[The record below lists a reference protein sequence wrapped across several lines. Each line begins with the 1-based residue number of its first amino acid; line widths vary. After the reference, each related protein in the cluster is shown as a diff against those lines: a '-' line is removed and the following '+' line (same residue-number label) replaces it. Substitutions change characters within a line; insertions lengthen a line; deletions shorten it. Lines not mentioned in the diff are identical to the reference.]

1 MKLIKLVNSIENL
14 NKLSEMLLPAK
25 ESFKVIKLLMEIE
38 PQMQNYN
45 VQKNKLLGK
54 YGDSEDKKTYIIREK
69 EQESFIKE
77 VEDLGNIEIDL
88 KFEKINISS
97 GLTIKASDLINIL
110 DFVEIGE

>member
-1 MKLIKLVNSIENL
+1 MKLIKIVNAAENL
-14 NKLSEMLLPAK
+14 NKLSNMLLQAK
-25 ESFKVIKLLMEIE
+25 ESFKVVKILTEIE
-38 PQMQNYN
+38 PQIQNYN
-45 VQKNKLLGK
+45 VQKNKLLAK

-69 EQESFIKE
+69 EQEDFVKE
-77 VEDLGNIEIDL
+77 VGDLGSLEIDL